1 MADLGLIDFKLGLY
15 IKINVNNGQNK
26 FEVHISKNVAKMAI
40 LWPKIGQRHFGARAS
55 HGHNLAIF
63 HQILTNEHTKMT
75 SSFRRIEWNTIL
87 SSISLF
93 YILVFWP
100 HFCSEASH
108 GQCCTYG
115 LKTTLKLLV
124 HVLAIM
130 ASSYLKIVF
139 QQKSELNP
147 PPLKECKSFK
157 YLGLMVDNNLKFD
170 IHVDYIKKKIQKRI
184 GAMYRGSS
192 LLPVKYRKMFA
203 NSLILPHFD
212 YLDTIYGRAS
222 KTKLHELDVLYKK
235 VAKIALGVEKTESS
249 INVYKDMKW
258 LPLHLRRQV
267 HLSSYM
273 LKILNGQSPSNF
285 INKFKFISGGSRD
298 GANCNLYTPKSKN
311 LKNFYYLGA
320 KAWNSLPVDLRNM
333 SDPKVFGKHFKSR
346 LLDSIINDP
355 NYIVNNAYDYIYKL
369 KN

>member
-1 MADLGLIDFKLGLY
+1 MADLGLIDSKLGLY

-75 SSFRRIEWNTIL
+75 SSLRRIEWNTIL

-115 LKTTLKLLV
+115 LKTSLKLLV

-139 QQKSELNP
+139 QQKSGLNP
-147 PPLKECKSFK
+147 PPPPLKGGGGGVVHPDFFCETWFRDKVVQQTRAREQTFEGFRTPSANRFPWDSHAHIWSIFGPIFYQITFTSSKSYF
-157 YLGLMVDNNLKFD
+157 G
-170 IHVDYIKKKIQKRI
+170 
-184 GAMYRGSS
+184 
-192 LLPVKYRKMFA
+192 
-203 NSLILPHFD
+203 
-212 YLDTIYGRAS
+212 
-222 KTKLHELDVLYKK
+222 VLY
-235 VAKIALGVEKTESS
+235 
-249 INVYKDMKW
+249 
-258 LPLHLRRQV
+258 
-267 HLSSYM
+267 
-273 LKILNGQSPSNF
+273 F
-285 INKFKFISGGSRD
+285 
-298 GANCNLYTPKSKN
+298 
-311 LKNFYYLGA
+311 
-320 KAWNSLPVDLRNM
+320 
-333 SDPKVFGKHFKSR
+333 
-346 LLDSIINDP
+346 
-355 NYIVNNAYDYIYKL
+355 
-369 KN
+369 

>member
-1 MADLGLIDFKLGLY
+1 MATLVSFWSLFGDRMADLGLIDSKLGLY

-75 SSFRRIEWNTIL
+75 SSLRRIEWNKIL

-139 QQKSELNP
+139 LQKSGLNP
-147 PPLKECKSFK
+147 PPPLLNSV
-157 YLGLMVDNNLKFD
+157 YLLRSDK
-170 IHVDYIKKKIQKRI
+170 
-184 GAMYRGSS
+184 
-192 LLPVKYRKMFA
+192 
-203 NSLILPHFD
+203 NSNI
-212 YLDTIYGRAS
+212 I
-222 KTKLHELDVLYKK
+222 VL
-235 VAKIALGVEKTESS
+235 
-249 INVYKDMKW
+249 
-258 LPLHLRRQV
+258 
-267 HLSSYM
+267 
-273 LKILNGQSPSNF
+273 
-285 INKFKFISGGSRD
+285 
-298 GANCNLYTPKSKN
+298 
-311 LKNFYYLGA
+311 
-320 KAWNSLPVDLRNM
+320 
-333 SDPKVFGKHFKSR
+333 
-346 LLDSIINDP
+346 
-355 NYIVNNAYDYIYKL
+355 NYIVRGSIVGGSIVGGSIVGGSIVAHP
-369 KN
+369 KNG

>member
-1 MADLGLIDFKLGLY
+1 MATLVSFWSLFGNRMADLGLIDSKLGLY

-40 LWPKIGQRHFGARAS
+40 LWPKIGQRHFCARAS

-75 SSFRRIEWNTIL
+75 SSLRRIEWNTIL

-139 QQKSELNP
+139 QQKSGLNP
-147 PPLKECKSFK
+147 PP
-157 YLGLMVDNNLKFD
+157 
-170 IHVDYIKKKIQKRI
+170 
-184 GAMYRGSS
+184 
-192 LLPVKYRKMFA
+192 P
-203 NSLILPHFD
+203 P
-212 YLDTIYGRAS
+212 
-222 KTKLHELDVLYKK
+222 
-235 VAKIALGVEKTESS
+235 
-249 INVYKDMKW
+249 
-258 LPLHLRRQV
+258 P
-267 HLSSYM
+267 
-273 LKILNGQSPSNF
+273 P
-285 INKFKFISGGSRD
+285 
-298 GANCNLYTPKSKN
+298 P
-311 LKNFYYLGA
+311 
-320 KAWNSLPVDLRNM
+320 
-333 SDPKVFGKHFKSR
+333 
-346 LLDSIINDP
+346 
-355 NYIVNNAYDYIYKL
+355 
-369 KN
+369 